1 MFVDIVSALKTEGA
15 KRFLCVIYEFLN
27 IAYHIAVTLP
37 KELRHFQRGGAGRLL
52 CGVTEGAGRG
62 MSSHCDKMILSLRP
76 GSLPPGLVRP

>member
-37 KELRHFQRGGAGRLL
+37 KNFATSK
-52 CGVTEGAGRG
+52 GVVQDV
-62 MSSHCDKMILSLRP
+62 HCAA
-76 GSLPPGLVRP
+76 